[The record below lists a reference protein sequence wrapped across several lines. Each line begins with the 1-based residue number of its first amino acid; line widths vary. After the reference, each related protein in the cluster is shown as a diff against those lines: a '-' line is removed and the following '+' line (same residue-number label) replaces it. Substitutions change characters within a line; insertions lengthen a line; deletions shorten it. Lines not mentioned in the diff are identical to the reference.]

1 LKGKAAPFKDVAHNP
16 AIAVVA
22 CVFTSNSEKG
32 KVYLPRQ
39 GKRRF

>member
-22 CVFTSNSEKG
+22 CVFTSKKRKG
-32 KVYLPRQ
+32 ESLPAEA
-39 GKRRF
+39 G